1 MSERENSRKTE
12 QQNATRESSKNQ
24 KEQRGTSNQK
34 NQKENC
40 RCPGKGRHHPDAAL
54 FLSPR
59 SPVPHIAE
67 LRAAV
72 L

>member
-12 QQNATRESSKNQ
+12 QQNATLESSKNQ

-40 RCPGKGRHHPDAAL
+40 R
-54 FLSPR
+54 
-59 SPVPHIAE
+59 
-67 LRAAV
+67 
-72 L
+72 

>member
-24 KEQRGTSNQK
+24 KEKEQRGTSNQK

-40 RCPGKGRHHPDAAL
+40 R
-54 FLSPR
+54 
-59 SPVPHIAE
+59 
-67 LRAAV
+67 
-72 L
+72 